1 MAGERPGTIGAVKPA
16 TGDLPALPERLAALV
31 DAWVCNETDRGRH
44 ATLFG
49 RGDDARLGAAVY
61 VGRTFAGREDEGF
74 GNPIHLR
81 RGAPRAATL
90 VAYFDWAQGP
100 SLRAATLRRRLD
112 AGELTGRPLSC
123 WCHPEPC
130 HAWLLC
136 GWANGAVGDVA
147 AWVEELRRSPA
158 PLR

>member
-1 MAGERPGTIGAVKPA
+1 MSGTIGGVRAE
-16 TGDLPALPERLAALV
+16 TGDLPALPERLAELV
-31 DAWVCNETDRGRH
+31 DVYVCNESDRGRP

-49 RGDDARLGAAVY
+49 RGDDQRLGAALY

-74 GNPIHLR
+74 GNPLRAR
-81 RGAPRAATL
+81 RGEPRGATL

-100 SLRAATLRRRLD
+100 SMRAATLRRRIA

-123 WCHPEPC
+123 WCHPQPC

-136 GWANGAVGDVA
+136 GWANGAHSDVA
-147 AWVEELRRSPA
+147 VWVDELRAHLQGR
-158 PLR
+158 R